1 MPGAR
6 KRPRGERAELQD
18 WETEREPTPRE
29 IEQDA
34 RTGSFMLRVAL
45 LRYGAAQGLPNLSP
59 AACLAILQELARSK
73 EGRRAARLLKRA
85 TAGKGKAASG
95 RARPASGI
103 AHRRRARRN
112 SLTRER

>member
-6 KRPRGERAELQD
+6 KRPRGERGELQD

-34 RTGSFMLRVAL
+34 RAGSFMLRVAL

-59 AACLAILQELARSK
+59 AACLAILHELGRSR
-73 EGRRAARLLKRA
+73 EGRRAARLLNGA
-85 TAGKGKAASG
+85 SAGKARAAAG
-95 RARPASGI
+95 RARPAFGI
-103 AHRRRARRN
+103 AHKRRARKT
-112 SLTRER
+112 SVTREI